1 MSQEQSTPALPQ
13 GRAPARYRVILH
25 VDMDAFFASIEQRDN
40 PEYRGKPLVV
50 GSPPDQRGVVCAAS
64 YEARRF
70 KVRSAMPSRTAFKLC
85 PEAVFV
91 RPRMSVYRA
100 ESNQIMRIFES
111 YTPLIEQVSVD
122 EAYLDLSFISERCE
136 SGDAALQRAI
146 PLARDIKAR
155 ILDERGLTAS
165 IGVASNK
172 FLAKLGSDFEKP
184 NGLTLIEDSRKVEFL
199 RPLSVRSIHG
209 VGPVTAT
216 ALESRGLWKIS
227 DIQDTS
233 LRLEE
238 LVGSYATSLK
248 CRAFGE
254 DDREI
259 ELERERK
266 SISSEHTFLND
277 TDSRAEL
284 REVLHALA
292 EDVRSSLEEHE
303 VGALTVQVKVRYT
316 DFTTLTRQLRLDEP
330 VTTSRE
336 LYRIACHLLATHR
349 LVTGPLRLLGLGVST
364 LVPPVRKQ
372 MLLPLFPEKDAS
384 RPQQFVAQ

>member
-1 MSQEQSTPALPQ
+1 MAQEQSTPALSQ

-40 PEYRGKPLVV
+40 PEYRGRPLVV

-85 PEAVFV
+85 PNAVFV

-100 ESNQIMRIFES
+100 ESEQIMRIFES

-122 EAYLDLSFISERCE
+122 EAYLDLSFVSEPCE
-136 SGDAALQRAI
+136 NGDAALQRAI

-238 LVGSYATSLK
+238 VVGSFAASLK

-266 SISSEHTFLND
+266 SISSEHTFLTD
-277 TDSRAEL
+277 TDSRTEL
-284 REVLHALA
+284 REALHALA

>member
-1 MSQEQSTPALPQ
+1 
-13 GRAPARYRVILH
+13 
-25 VDMDAFFASIEQRDN
+25 
-40 PEYRGKPLVV
+40 
-50 GSPPDQRGVVCAAS
+50 
-64 YEARRF
+64 
-70 KVRSAMPSRTAFKLC
+70 
-85 PEAVFV
+85 
-91 RPRMSVYRA
+91 
-100 ESNQIMRIFES
+100 
-111 YTPLIEQVSVD
+111 
-122 EAYLDLSFISERCE
+122 
-136 SGDAALQRAI
+136 
-146 PLARDIKAR
+146 
-155 ILDERGLTAS
+155 LDERGLTAS

-303 VGALTVQVKVRYT
+303 VGALTVQVKVRYS

-372 MLLPLFPEKDAS
+372 MLLPLFPEKDA
-384 RPQQFVAQ
+384 PHPPQFVAQ

>member
-40 PEYRGKPLVV
+40 PEYRGRPLVV

-70 KVRSAMPSRTAFKLC
+70 KVRSAMPSCTAFKLC
-85 PEAVFV
+85 PDAVFV

-238 LVGSYATSLK
+238 LVGSYATNLK

-292 EDVRSSLEEHE
+292 EDVRLSLDEHQ
-303 VGALTVQVKVRYT
+303 VGAMTVQVKVRYS

-372 MLLPLFPEKDAS
+372 MLLPLFPEKDAP
-384 RPQQFVAQ
+384 RPPQFVAQ

>member
-1 MSQEQSTPALPQ
+1 MAQEQSTPALPQ

-40 PEYRGKPLVV
+40 PEYRGRPLVV

-85 PEAVFV
+85 PNAVFV

-100 ESNQIMRIFES
+100 ESEQIMRIFES

-122 EAYLDLSFISERCE
+122 EAYLDLSFVSEPCE
-136 SGDAALQRAI
+136 NGDAALQRAI

-216 ALESRGLWKIS
+216 ALESRGLWKIG

-238 LVGSYATSLK
+238 VVGSFAASLK

-266 SISSEHTFLND
+266 SISSEHTFLAD
-277 TDSRAEL
+277 TDSRTEL
-284 REVLHALA
+284 REALHALA